1 MKKAKGLRGTET
13 FFMLTLRRFLRHR
26 PAVASL
32 VLLALLGF
40 LAFLAPWIAPYGRD
54 QQNLDNMLGS
64 PSWHHFFGTDALGRD
79 VFSRILHGGRVSLS
93 VGLTVMLVALVIGVL
108 LGVVSG
114 YYGGITDTL
123 VMRVVD
129 LMLSIPLFFVLLLLA
144 ARFEPT
150 LGLLVI
156 SLGLTSWMAVTRL
169 VRASFLSL
177 REKEFVE
184 AARALGS
191 SDRSII
197 VVHLL
202 PNCLA
207 PIMVAATL
215 GVADAILLESALSFL
230 GFGIQPPTPSWGNM
244 LEEAKE
250 WMVSAPWLTVFP
262 GFMIFLT
269 VLCLNFLGDGLRDA
283 LDPRMRSS

>member
-1 MKKAKGLRGTET
+1 MSVARGTET
-13 FFMLTLRRFLRHR
+13 FAELTWRRFLRHR
-26 PAVASL
+26 PAVAALAILAILGL
-32 VLLALLGF
+32 VAS
-40 LAFLAPWIAPYGRD
+40 LAPWIAPYGRD
-54 QQNLDNMLGS
+54 DQNLDAMLVP
-64 PSWHHFFGTDALGRD
+64 PSAHHFFGTDALGRD
-79 VFSRILHGGRVSLS
+79 VFSRILHGGRISLF
-93 VGLTVMLVALVIGVL
+93 VGLTVMLVALFIGVL
-108 LGVVSG
+108 LGVASG
-114 YYGGITDTL
+114 YYGGFLDAL
-123 VMRVVD
+123 VMRGVD

-144 ARFEPT
+144 ARFEPS
-150 LGLLVI
+150 LGLLVF

-191 SDRSII
+191 RDGNII
-197 VVHLL
+197 FGHIL

-215 GVADAILLESALSFL
+215 GVAEAILVESALSFL

-244 LEEAKE
+244 LEDAQEF
-250 WMVSAPWLTVFP
+250 MSSAPWLAVFP

-283 LDPRMRSS
+283 LDPRLRSN